1 MSVRPENSALSGS
14 ETQTRKA
21 VPPGKDEMP
30 WRYIV
35 VEGVIGVGKTS
46 LTKLLSARLNGRL
59 VMEVVEENPFLKKF
73 YKDRAAYAFQT
84 QIFFLLSRFRQQQ
97 ELFQHDLFSSAVL
110 SDYLF
115 AKDRI
120 FATLNLSDDE
130 LALYNQLATIL
141 EQRVLKPDLVIYL
154 QARTEILLERIRFR
168 GRAFETE
175 MDPGYLDAL
184 NGAYSYFFHHYK
196 DAALLVVN
204 TDSLDFVNVPE
215 DFERLY
221 EQIQQKFTGTR
232 YYAPGSTT
240 EYP

>member
-1 MSVRPENSALSGS
+1 MFPDQGGNPGPGS
-14 ETQTRKA
+14 L
-21 VPPGKDEMP
+21 P

-46 LTKLLSARLNGRL
+46 LTKLLATRLNGRL
-59 VMEVVEENPFLKKF
+59 NLEVVEENPFLKKF
-73 YKDRAAYAFQT
+73 YDDRSAYAFQT

-97 ELFQHDLFSSAVL
+97 DLFQHDLFSGALL

-141 EQRVLKPDLVIYL
+141 EQRVLKPDLVVYL
-154 QARTEILLERIRFR
+154 QARTEVLLERIRFR

-175 MDPGYLDAL
+175 MDASYLDAL

-196 DAALLVVN
+196 DSPLLVVN
-204 TDSLDFVNVPE
+204 TDSLDFVNVPR
-215 DFERLY
+215 DFDLLF
-221 EQIQQKFTGTR
+221 EQIMDKFTGTR
-232 YYAPGSTT
+232 YFAPGSTT